1 MMHAADTATASAFPE
16 AKELRQGRD
25 ADSGISSQSDG
36 NDSDLDGL
44 LLSRKL
50 EYNLRTRTLVNRIE
64 TEIKKNSP
72 RTPKPKSKPAPLSK
86 YRRRTA
92 NTRERTRMK
101 DINAA
106 FDHLKKVLPNIE
118 KGSGTQMTKITTL
131 RLALNYISALR
142 EILGYTS
149 EAPYESGSEMSSSDA
164 SGELSSDGNSTG
176 VPSVS
181 SGDEVCRSPED
192 GDLLDMDLLAED
204 PSGLLPLDPESLLL

>member
-1 MMHAADTATASAFPE
+1 MMHTAETAAAAALQ
-16 AKELRQGRD
+16 AKELKQGRD

-44 LLSRKL
+44 LQSRKL

-106 FDHLKKVLPNIE
+106 FDQLKKVLPNIE

-142 EILGYTS
+142 EILGYTCDV
-149 EAPYESGSEMSSSDA
+149 PCESGSEMSSSDTA
-164 SGELSSDGNSTG
+164 GELSSDGNSTG

-181 SGDEVCRSPED
+181 SGDEICMSPD
-192 GDLLDMDLLAED
+192 DADLLDMDLLSED
-204 PSGLLPLDPESLLL
+204 PSDLLPLDPESLLL